1 MNREV
6 LADEAFKAKVLSMIP
21 LGRIGAPEDLVGA
34 AVLLVSD
41 AGSYITGSTLYVDG
55 GLLL

>member
-1 MNREV
+1 MNRNI
-6 LADEAFKAKVLSMIP
+6 LADEAVKARVLEQIP
-21 LGRIGAPEDLVGA
+21 LRRIGDTKELVGA

-41 AGSYITGSTLYVDG
+41 EGSYITGSTLYVDG